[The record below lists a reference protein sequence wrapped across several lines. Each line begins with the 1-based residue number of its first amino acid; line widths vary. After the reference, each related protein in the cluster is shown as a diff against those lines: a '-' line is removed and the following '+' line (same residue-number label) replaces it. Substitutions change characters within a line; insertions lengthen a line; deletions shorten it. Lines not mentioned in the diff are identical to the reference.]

1 MENLET
7 ILESLHQIEAG
18 LADAVPTDDTRQV
31 VASTSQKHVSK
42 QGQDPSTKIKTKT
55 HKVKKDVLETIQNQ
69 NTSLSGTISTP
80 VHIAG
85 RTLTHEEQNARE
97 KVNFLIRILQENID
111 DSSTLVEKE
120 QQWLEGPE
128 SKNDII
134 LGKKIDLLNLHLIE
148 IIDAT
153 SRFQQSMENFIQLIG
168 KNIPSSYENINGDD
182 IDVVMEKCNVMKR
195 KILLASE
202 EVVETIENL
211 IRTMTNYRSTD
222 ADTNIAPADTDVPP
236 GSGSADA
243 DEEIE
248 PADDGVHDSDA
259 DVGPLVYVEPTD
271 FVADPP
277 ETPRVEDAR
286 DDRSRDKRILDL
298 ATVYWTEYERIHA
311 WFNQQV
317 EFYINELE
325 HIKIAFKFFEILEGE
340 MSFHLKQLHGSIEYL
355 KTRDFLEFG
364 NKTAIDRVNGY
375 IRDIET
381 SKTQIT
387 TECETLNKKYGPSNA
402 RLCEWK
408 DQLFEDEVIS
418 ELMGSSQDNMEHWI
432 EHVEYCVGRCVMN
445 ELKLLKS
452 SEEQDNMELTTTLKE
467 LIERKSRLHENT
479 TETNVLFENCKRTI
493 SNHKSLK
500 SNETKQAVQIIDKL
514 QNAVVADFIYTKIDS
529 IIQKIE
535 KILHISKP
543 SMHTRHRQEENF
555 NLFHTQLVAFTQ
567 ALLAAAYPPA
577 PAASFDAR
585 PQPVA
590 KRSVAASFPSA
601 ACPALHALCARVAHI
616 TGVAK
621 THPKI
626 AAARFALEIAE
637 RAALVRVAL
646 AQARAVLSAAPPS
659 TRVVLNERFAALN
672 GCLAEASIRR
682 VLVAANAASASA
694 KHHGHGSEH
703 TRSSSRKQK
712 HSDDEQER
720 FTDKSET
727 KVKTEKLYAD
737 GKQIHYVT
745 AAHAPAQIKPPAFGD
760 AADMANFMRSF
771 ERELDEAASGSEITN
786 ASRAKK

>member
-134 LGKKIDLLNLHLIE
+134 LEKKIDLLNLHRIE

-211 IRTMTNYRSTD
+211 IRTMTNFRSTD

-236 GSGSADA
+236 GSGSVDA

-248 PADDGVHDSDA
+248 PADDGVHDPNADA
-259 DVGPLVYVEPTD
+259 GPVYIEPLDPFT
-271 FVADPP
+271 DPP
-277 ETPRVEDAR
+277 VDRPEENTEVEDPKAVTLLNLA
-286 DDRSRDKRILDL
+286 SVHFMHFERIRAWFGLQ
-298 ATVYWTEYERIHA
+298 TSEYEDSLKDCIVA
-311 WFNQQV
+311 FNYFVVLEQV
-317 EFYINELE
+317 TSNALLIEREDIKYLE
-325 HIKIAFKFFEILEGE
+325 QIGFILVA
-340 MSFHLKQLHGSIEYL
+340 
-355 KTRDFLEFG
+355 KTEQIMQWKGYMHD
-364 NKTAIDRVNGY
+364 IDNY
-375 IRDIET
+375 TEQM
-381 SKTQIT
+381 K
-387 TECETLNKKYGPSNA
+387 TECENFDRVYGSKNDRLSPWKTEYFKDSEISVLMDDVKDSMQTWVSKMQGSSRLCLQTNLQILNPHKRHEDHALQLYEEHLTENKKELYD
-402 RLCEWK
+402 LTMTHKK
-408 DQLFEDEVIS
+408 DLTVSLRRFS
-418 ELMGSSQDNMEHWI
+418 E
-432 EHVEYCVGRCVMN
+432 
-445 ELKLLKS
+445 LKS
-452 SEEQDNMELTTTLKE
+452 SGSSEAERAYNVTT
-467 LIERKSRLHENT
+467 
-479 TETNVLFENCKRTI
+479 
-493 SNHKSLK
+493 
-500 SNETKQAVQIIDKL
+500 QIY
-514 QNAVVADFIYTKIDS
+514 NAMIPDFMYRKIDGLLR
-529 IIQKIE
+529 QLE
-535 KILHISKP
+535 SKLRVPNTHAHAPTRPEHDP
-543 SMHTRHRQEENF
+543 SY
-555 NLFHTQLVAFTQ
+555 FHTQLVAFTQ

-585 PQPVA
+585 PPSVT
-590 KRSVAASFPSA
+590 KRSVAAPFSSA

-616 TGVAK
+616 TGVAR

-682 VLVAANAASASA
+682 VLVAANATSASA

-720 FTDKSET
+720 FTDKSGT

-745 AAHAPAQIKPPAFGD
+745 ATHAPAHIMPPAFGD
-760 AADMANFMRSF
+760 AADMTNFMRSF

-786 ASRAKK
+786 SSRAKK